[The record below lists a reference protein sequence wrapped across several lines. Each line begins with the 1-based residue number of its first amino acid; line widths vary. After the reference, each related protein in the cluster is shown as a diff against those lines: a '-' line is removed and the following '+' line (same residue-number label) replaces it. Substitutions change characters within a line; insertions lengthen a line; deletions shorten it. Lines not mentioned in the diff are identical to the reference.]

1 MEEKIIFTFPFS
13 FDLVSTS
20 FLCLMFSVFCSLLR
34 IDMNGQKK
42 TSTQMQ
48 KQKQIAINWHW
59 YLIFPLEKTVR
70 RPYFNMLWWRVQ
82 TDKNFSSLISCFS
95 RFCLLVSLLLAI
107 MAQGTISLA
116 ILILGSCYLLSSHLI
131 QNPFSLQEQAI
142 LANAKLS
149 DLPFRMQVALRRRPK
164 TGDNSWVMIYY

>member
-48 KQKQIAINWHW
+48 KQKQRAINWHW
-59 YLIFPLEKTVR
+59 YLIFSLEKTVR

-82 TDKNFSSLISCFS
+82 TDKNFFLTYLVFLSVLSVSEPLTGNHGARNHLPRNSYPRIMLSFVISFNTKS
-95 RFCLLVSLLLAI
+95 
-107 MAQGTISLA
+107 
-116 ILILGSCYLLSSHLI
+116 ILITRTGNSS
-131 QNPFSLQEQAI
+131 Q
-142 LANAKLS
+142 
-149 DLPFRMQVALRRRPK
+149 R
-164 TGDNSWVMIYY
+164 

>member
-1 MEEKIIFTFPFS
+1 MDKRRPVHKCKNKSREQSIDIG
-13 FDLVSTS
+13 TS
-20 FLCLMFSVFCSLLR
+20 FFLLKRQFVGHILICCGDAFKPIR
-34 IDMNGQKK
+34 I
-42 TSTQMQ
+42 
-48 KQKQIAINWHW
+48 
-59 YLIFPLEKTVR
+59 
-70 RPYFNMLWWRVQ
+70 
-82 TDKNFSSLISCFS
+82 FSSLISCFS

-164 TGDNSWVMIYY
+164 TGDNSWVMIYYKINTMVETLNQSLIFAVSLLKDSNTLCNYLNQLS